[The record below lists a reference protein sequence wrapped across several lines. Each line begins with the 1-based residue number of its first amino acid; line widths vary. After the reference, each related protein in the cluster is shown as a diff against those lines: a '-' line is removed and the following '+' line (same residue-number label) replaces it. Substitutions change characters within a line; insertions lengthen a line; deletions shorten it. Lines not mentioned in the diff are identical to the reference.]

1 MRQCVSASVR
11 QCVSVSERII
21 DNAKRHAH
29 AMRRKNEKPDKNSS
43 KNWKT
48 ETAKQTHRNSPVES
62 WCLAGNQ
69 IFVNLV
75 ITCSIEV
82 QGRGRESKKNGFAD
96 LVLASFSHEDPR
108 FLFAK
113 KYIEHSHRP
122 D

>member
-1 MRQCVSASVR
+1 MR
-11 QCVSVSERII
+11 
-21 DNAKRHAH
+21 
-29 AMRRKNEKPDKNSS
+29 MRCGKNEKPWKNQT
-43 KNWKT
+43 KIQAKIAKIGKL

-75 ITCSIEV
+75 ITYSIEV

-96 LVLASFSHEDPR
+96 LVLASFSHDDPR